1 MSLSTAPTSAARRPL
16 LQRSSRA
23 AVARRRR
30 RILFIALC
38 LLPSFALLVLFN
50 YYPLLSALY
59 HSLFRWDGYN
69 PAAFVGLQNF
79 AQMWSDS
86 AVTTGLKN
94 LAILAVATV
103 AISLTLPLLA
113 AELVL
118 AVRGQRLFKTYR
130 ALLVIPIVVPQ
141 LITLLIWA
149 FMFDPSVGVIN
160 ALLRTIGLGSIAP
173 QWLGDTHIALYS
185 IVLAGVSSGFPWV
198 AGLNFLIYL
207 AALQNISSEIHDAA
221 RLDGA
226 VGWRRMI
233 SIDVPLI
240 AGQLRLIIT
249 LALIAV
255 TQTFTSVWVLTQG
268 GPGNATMV
276 PGVALYQ
283 QGFQFG
289 NFGYASAIGAL
300 IFVVMLALTVLSN
313 VIGQMI
319 QRRQGV

>member
-1 MSLSTAPTSAARRPL
+1 
-16 LQRSSRA
+16 
-23 AVARRRR
+23 
-30 RILFIALC
+30 
-38 LLPSFALLVLFN
+38 
-50 YYPLLSALY
+50 
-59 HSLFRWDGYN
+59 
-69 PAAFVGLQNF
+69 
-79 AQMWSDS
+79 
-86 AVTTGLKN
+86 
-94 LAILAVATV
+94 
-103 AISLTLPLLA
+103 
-113 AELVL
+113 
-118 AVRGQRLFKTYR
+118 
-130 ALLVIPIVVPQ
+130 
-141 LITLLIWA
+141 
-149 FMFDPSVGVIN
+149 MFDPSVGVIN
-160 ALLRTIGLGSIAP
+160 ALLRAIGLGSVAP

-185 IVLAGVSSGFPWV
+185 IILAGVSSGFPWV

-207 AALQNISSEIHDAA
+207 AALQNISPEIHDAA

-313 VIGQMI
+313 AIGQMI

>member
-1 MSLSTAPTSAARRPL
+1 MSLSTAPTSAARGSLIR
-16 LQRSSRA
+16 RSSRA

-30 RILFIALC
+30 RVVFIALC

-69 PAAFVGLQNF
+69 PPAFVGLQNF

-113 AELVL
+113 AELAL

-160 ALLRTIGLGSIAP
+160 ALLRAIGLGSVAP

-185 IVLAGVSSGFPWV
+185 IILAGVSSGFPWV

-207 AALQNISSEIHDAA
+207 AALQNISPEIHDAA

-313 VIGQMI
+313 AIGQMI

>member
-1 MSLSTAPTSAARRPL
+1 MSLSTAPTSAARGSLIR
-16 LQRSSRA
+16 RSSRA

-30 RILFIALC
+30 RVLFIALC

-185 IVLAGVSSGFPWV
+185 IILAGVSSGFPWV

>member
-1 MSLSTAPTSAARRPL
+1 MSLSTSPIPAARM
-16 LQRSSRA
+16 SSARVSPRA
-23 AVARRRR
+23 TVRRRR
-30 RILFIALC
+30 RALFIALC
-38 LLPSFALLVLFN
+38 MLPSFALLALFN

-59 HSLFRWDGYN
+59 HSLFTWDGYN
-69 PAAFVGLQNF
+69 PPTYVGLRNF
-79 AQMWSDS
+79 AQLWGDS

-118 AVRGQRLFKTYR
+118 QVRNVRLFKTYR

-141 LITLLIWA
+141 LITLLIWG

-160 ALLRTIGLGSIAP
+160 AFLRLVGLGAIAP
-173 QWLGDTHIALYS
+173 QWLGDTHIALYA
-185 IVLAGVSSGFPWV
+185 IILAGVGSGFPWI

-207 AALQNISSEIHDAA
+207 AALQNISAEIHDAA

-226 VGWRRMI
+226 VNWRRI
-233 SIDVPLI
+233 VSIDVPLI
-240 AGQLRLIIT
+240 AGQLRLVIT

-255 TQTFTSVWVLTQG
+255 AQTFTSVWILTQG
-268 GPGNATMV
+268 GPGNATTV

-300 IFVVMLALTVLSN
+300 IFILMLVLTVLSN
-313 VIGQMI
+313 VAGRAI